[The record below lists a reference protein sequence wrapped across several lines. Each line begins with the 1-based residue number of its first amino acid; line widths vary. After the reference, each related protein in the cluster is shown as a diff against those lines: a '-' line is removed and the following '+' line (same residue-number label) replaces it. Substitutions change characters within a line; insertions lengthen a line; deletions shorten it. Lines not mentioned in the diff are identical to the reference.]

1 MSKRKKNPALKAVKA
16 TRGIERAAHFENGGD
31 LVSWR
36 GGPHTVRVDRKSNK
50 IREPAAASGNRRKP
64 WQQ

>member
-1 MSKRKKNPALKAVKA
+1 MAKRKNKTSKQLDSIRAV
-16 TRGIERAAHFENGGD
+16 RGIERKEHFSRGGD

-36 GGPHTVRVDRKSNK
+36 GGPRTVTVDRKKQQNK
-50 IREPAAASGNRRKP
+50 RACRGK

>member
-1 MSKRKKNPALKAVKA
+1 MPKRKTKVKQQLAAIKAA
-16 TRGIERAAHFENGGD
+16 RGIEREEHFSRGGD

-36 GGPHTVRVDRKSNK
+36 GGPRTVTVNRKKQQNK
-50 IREPAAASGNRRKP
+50 RACRGK